1 MTQNDVTPTT
11 TAPGTQDE
19 PPTADRPN
27 RSTEGAGKPG
37 PDRSMEGA
45 GQSSPN
51 RSTDGA
57 GQGLDRGAGSGHG
70 AEHDDL
76 AGSADAS
83 GAGRATG
90 ATEANRAPGA
100 TVGTGAAGAPARPLR
115 TRRLPVH
122 WAWFV
127 AAVTF
132 VTIIGAAA
140 FRSLPGLL
148 IDPLHREFDWSRG
161 TIGLAVS
168 VNLALYG
175 LTAPFAAAL
184 MDRFGIRRVV
194 AVALT
199 VIALGSGLTV
209 WMTAAWQLLLCWGV
223 LVGLGSGSMALAF
236 AATVTNRWFIERRGL
251 VTGILTA
258 ASASGQL
265 IFLPLLA
272 WIVEEHDWRPAAVTV
287 ALAALA
293 VVPFVWLLLRDHPAD
308 VGLKPFGSE
317 VFVEKP
323 PPVPGAARRAVK
335 VLLSAAR
342 TGPFWLLAGTF
353 AICGASTNGLI
364 QTHFVPAAHDHGMP
378 ITAAAS
384 LLAVIGVFDVV
395 GTVASGWFTDRFDAR
410 RLLAVYY
417 ALRGISLLFLPML
430 LAFGGPSVRPP
441 MIFFIVFYGLDWV
454 ATVPPTLALCREH
467 YGEDSA
473 IVFGWVLASHQV
485 GAALIAFLGG
495 VARDV
500 FGSYDMVWYASG
512 ALCAVAALM
521 ALVIRKGRA
530 MVPAVAG
537 A

>member
-1 MTQNDVTPTT
+1 MSQTT
-11 TAPGTQDE
+11 DAAAPGGQQAA
-19 PPTADRPN
+19 PFPRP
-27 RSTEGAGKPG
+27 R
-37 PDRSMEGA
+37 
-45 GQSSPN
+45 
-51 RSTDGA
+51 
-57 GQGLDRGAGSGHG
+57 
-70 AEHDDL
+70 
-76 AGSADAS
+76 
-83 GAGRATG
+83 
-90 ATEANRAPGA
+90 
-100 TVGTGAAGAPARPLR
+100 PARR
-115 TRRLPVH
+115 FHR
-122 WAWFV
+122 AWFV

-148 IDPLHREFDWSRG
+148 IDPLHEEFGWSRG
-161 TIGLAVS
+161 TIGAAVS

-184 MDRFGIRRVV
+184 MDRYGIRRVV

-199 VIALGSGLTV
+199 VIASGAGLTV
-209 WMTAAWQLLLCWGV
+209 FMDSAWQLMLCWGL

-236 AATVTNRWFIERRGL
+236 AATVTNRWFTVRRGL

-265 IFLPLLA
+265 IFLPVLSWL
-272 WIVEEHDWRPAAVTV
+272 VEHHGWRPASVTV

-308 VGLKPFGSE
+308 VGLAPYGSDTY
-317 VFVEKP
+317 VEKP
-323 PPVPGAARRAVK
+323 APVPGAAARALK
-335 VLLSAAR
+335 VLVSAVR

-378 ITAAAS
+378 VTAAAG
-384 LLAVIGVFDVV
+384 LLAVIGVFDVA
-395 GTVASGWFTDRFDAR
+395 GTIFSGWLTDRFESR
-410 RLLAVYY
+410 RLLATYY

-430 LAFGGPSVRPP
+430 LAPSIHPP
-441 MIFFIVFYGLDWV
+441 MLFFIVFYGLDWV

-485 GAALIAFLGG
+485 GAALVAFLGG
-495 VARDV
+495 LARDA
-500 FGSYDMVWYASG
+500 FGSYDMVWYGSG

-521 ALVIRKGRA
+521 ALVIRRPG
-530 MVPAVAG
+530 AG
-537 A
+537 ARTTPLAEPAAA